1 MPRSSS
7 APGPPPRRRHHR
19 ALPPLRL
26 LHRHWPAAPDPP
38 PCDLPV
44 AQPSLCTTG
53 GRGGG
58 RGASSRC
65 CCWTPASAP
74 LPVSFVRLLGS
85 RIWPAQRLCSAGGDR
100 GVGDPRA
107 QAGHGAEPGEEAGG
121 LRACAQ
127 PDQKL
132 KVTMAQRARW
142 TSQYEKGLVDVL
154 TEYNFSHYRGQNGW
168 TTEGWNRIVKDLNDQ
183 FPEAKF
189 VKSQVQ
195 DKEGQLKKEYK
206 VVKSIVNRSG
216 ISWNSTSCMINTT
229 PEKWEEIVEEDPKFR
244 RLQGKEF
251 PLFDA
256 LDLLYEGNIA
266 QGKHCVTSSQPP
278 HITSRK
284 RESDERQSTR
294 NVALKISAMTSQRF
308 SEDEGK
314 NRFSEVERTSA
325 SGRSLSY
332 QSQNDDELNPQGGE
346 EDEDVQRSFD
356 QENSR
361 SGNGGAQSARARK
374 HRSHTSVPVP
384 RIEETMSEF
393 VKLKREQAGIKEQ
406 ISGK

>member
-1 MPRSSS
+1 
-7 APGPPPRRRHHR
+7 
-19 ALPPLRL
+19 
-26 LHRHWPAAPDPP
+26 
-38 PCDLPV
+38 
-44 AQPSLCTTG
+44 
-53 GRGGG
+53 
-58 RGASSRC
+58 
-65 CCWTPASAP
+65 
-74 LPVSFVRLLGS
+74 
-85 RIWPAQRLCSAGGDR
+85 
-100 GVGDPRA
+100 
-107 QAGHGAEPGEEAGG
+107 
-121 LRACAQ
+121 
-127 PDQKL
+127 
-132 KVTMAQRARW
+132 MAQRARW

-154 TEYNFSHYRGQNGW
+154 TEYNFSHYRGENGW

-284 RESDERQSTR
+284 RQSDERQSTR
-294 NVALKISAMTSQRF
+294 NVAPKINAMTSQRF
-308 SEDEGK
+308 SEDEGQ

-325 SGRSLSY
+325 SGRSLSH
-332 QSQNDDELNPQGGE
+332 QSQNDDERNPQGGE

-393 VKLKREQAGIKEQ
+393 IKLKREQAGIKEQ
-406 ISGK
+406 ASGKQYSIPKCLEVLNVMVDVSDEIKILASDVFKDASNRELFLSYDPRLRGLWLKKEVGKLGIQLPPWRRPITSIRPRKHIGKLYCALEQSETRFCINISEKNSRFGSS